1 MLADYYFSVFEGLS
15 ECLTCFRRISSLS
28 GAEEDASSS
37 DGTLESSRASCGTIG
52 DSCMTI
58 DVCWMIKLDQI

>member
-15 ECLTCFRRISSLS
+15 ECLTYFRRISTLS

-37 DGTLESSRASCGTIG
+37 DGTLESRRASCGMIG
-52 DSCMTI
+52 GSCVPI
-58 DVCWMIKLDQI
+58 DV